1 MKFSHL
7 EGTPHLFHG
16 LLSQLFTCQSH
27 GQDPE
32 AKLCTQS
39 VVKLKIDD
47 FGLLGNNSSKA
58 SVSPPNCGLSFGLDP
73 RPGRPAVRCH
83 QGDVAWRRKLLFL
96 ALVSQ
101 DTNLS
106 AQLKQ
111 NHRPQSYPPSEQWDQ
126 RLYESVRMEF
136 LIFLISKYI
145 YSPKCKKI
153 LMKIPIPQQF
163 HDIFC

>member
-73 RPGRPAVRCH
+73 RPGTTAVRCH

-111 NHRPQSYPPSEQWDQ
+111 NHRPQSYPLPGTIGSKTFRQ
-126 RLYESVRMEF
+126 F
-136 LIFLISKYI
+136 LF
-145 YSPKCKKI
+145 
-153 LMKIPIPQQF
+153 
-163 HDIFC
+163 

>member
-1 MKFSHL
+1 MLNRNAISKYIFERWNLKFSHL

-39 VVKLKIDD
+39 VVVKLKIDD

-73 RPGRPAVRCH
+73 RPGTHRRLLPPGGRRLAAEVTIFSTGFTRYQSIRPT
-83 QGDVAWRRKLLFL
+83 KTK
-96 ALVSQ
+96 SS
-101 DTNLS
+101 TT
-106 AQLKQ
+106 
-111 NHRPQSYPPSEQWDQ
+111 
-126 RLYESVRMEF
+126 
-136 LIFLISKYI
+136 
-145 YSPKCKKI
+145 I
-153 LMKIPIPQQF
+153 LPTSRHNWIKDF
-163 HDIFC
+163 